1 MASIKSIINLYN
13 NEAINC
19 SGVNKPDNSFSNQCQ
34 ITNVKLQTQHIKQNL
49 DQILETIMEKQTTK
63 PVKLQLNSDMETI
76 RNQSTFKKIGYV
88 QNI

>member
-1 MASIKSIINLYN
+1 MYCTVTAFPTI
-13 NEAINC
+13 
-19 SGVNKPDNSFSNQCQ
+19 
-34 ITNVKLQTQHIKQNL
+34 VKLQTQHIKQNL